1 MDTELYFRT
10 KRRMTNSCNIECD
23 RCPLCYKHNGFNL
36 ACGNF
41 ELLHPDFAVKI
52 LENWLKEHPEKTM
65 MQDFFE
71 KHPNALKDTDTTPRC
86 CPYQLGYTNATHCE
100 YIPRDCEKC
109 WSRPME
115 ESK

>member
-23 RCPLCYKHNGFNL
+23 RCPLCYEHNGFSL

-41 ELLHPDFAVKI
+41 ELLHPDFAVEI

-71 KHPNALKDTDTTPRC
+71 KHPNAPKEEDGTPRF
-86 CPYQLGYTNATHCE
+86 CPSDCGYIDEDYCGDLLG
-100 YIPRDCEKC
+100 DCFKC
-109 WSRPME
+109 WNRPMD

>member
-10 KRRMTNSCNIECD
+10 KRRITNACGISCSNCVFGCD
-23 RCPLCYKHNGFNL
+23 NNGFEIP
-36 ACGNF
+36 CSMF
-41 ELLHPDFAVKI
+41 EFYHLDKAIEIV
-52 LENWLKEHPEKTM
+52 ENWLKEHPEKTM
-65 MQDFFE
+65 MMDFFE
-71 KHPNALKDTDTTPRC
+71 KHPNALKDIDKTPRC

-109 WSRPME
+109 WGRPME